1 MSRRGMSGEARKR
14 ARLMKIR
21 ELVEKT
27 PGITID
33 RIQAEMAWREGLSP
47 RRVSEYV
54 ETLVKVGQIRED
66 EQGFKVPERR

>member
-1 MSRRGMSGEARKR
+1 MDGAQRKR
-14 ARLMKIR
+14 AALMKI
-21 ELVEKT
+21 VEMVRKD

-54 ETLVKVGQIRED
+54 ATLVMVGQLKED
-66 EQGFKVPERR
+66 EQGFSATGKK